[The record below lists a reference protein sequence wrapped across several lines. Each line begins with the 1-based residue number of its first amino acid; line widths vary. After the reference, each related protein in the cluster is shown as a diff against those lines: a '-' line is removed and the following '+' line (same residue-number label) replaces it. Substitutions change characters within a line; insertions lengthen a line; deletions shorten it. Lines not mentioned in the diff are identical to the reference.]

1 MKSDDVFNAI
11 VSERVY
17 QARKW
22 GVRQDDETFV
32 EPKHSVGDF
41 LVYMQN
47 YLDKAF
53 AQATNETDDYWPLE
67 EIRKVAAL
75 AVACME
81 QHGASW
87 RGDQKPDMNKR
98 DFLPV

>member
-1 MKSDDVFNAI
+1 MKIDDVFNAI

-22 GVRQDDETFV
+22 GIRQPDETFV

-41 LVYMQN
+41 LVYMQY
-47 YLDKAF
+47 YLDEAVNE
-53 AQATNETDDYWPLE
+53 ATQKTDDFWPLE
-67 EIRKVAAL
+67 SIRKIAAL

-81 QHGASW
+81 QHGASP
-87 RGDQKPDMNKR
+87 RGAQKPTMNER
-98 DFLPV
+98 DCLPV

>member
-1 MKSDDVFNAI
+1 MKIDDVFNAI

-22 GVRQDDETFV
+22 GIRQDDETFV
-32 EPKHSVGDF
+32 ERQHSVGDF
-41 LVYMQN
+41 LVYMRS

-53 AQATNETDDYWPLE
+53 AQATNETDDFWPLE

-81 QHGASW
+81 QHGASC
-87 RGDQKPDMNKR
+87 RGSQKPEMNKR
-98 DFLPV
+98 DCLPV